1 MNFLIALS
9 VILILMVILWLISIP
24 IKNVSIVD
32 AFWGMGFVVVNA
44 TYFILEPL
52 IFTRNIIVLLLVSIW
67 GIRLSAYLFKRNYG
81 KPEDFRY
88 QEFRQHYGENRY
100 WWFSFFQVFILQG
113 SLIMIVSLPLF
124 GIHGETTSNELNI
137 IDYIALLCWCIGF
150 LFESVGDYQLTKFK
164 KNPANKGKILKT
176 GLWRYTRHPNYF
188 GDATVWFSFGLFSI
202 ASGGYWHIIGAFAMI
217 YLIIKISGVALLE
230 KTLNKTKPGY
240 KEYIESTNAFIP
252 WFPKKK

>member
-9 VILILMVILWLISIP
+9 VIVFLMVILWLISIP
-24 IKNVSIVD
+24 LKNVSIVD

-44 TYFILEPL
+44 TYFILEPHSY
-52 IFTRNIIVLLLVSIW
+52 TRTIVVLALVSIW

-81 KPEDFRY
+81 KEEDFRY
-88 QEFRQHYGENRY
+88 QEFRRHYGVNRY
-100 WWFSFFQVFILQG
+100 WWVSFFQVFILQG

-124 GIHGETTSNELNI
+124 GIYGETANNELNS

-164 KNPANKGKILKT
+164 KNPANKGAILKT

-188 GDATVWFSFGLFSI
+188 GDATVWFSFGLFSV
-202 ASGGYWHIIGAFAMI
+202 ASGGYWHFIGALVMI
-217 YLIIKISGVALLE
+217 YLIIKISGVAMLE
-230 KTLNKTKPGY
+230 KSLKKTKPGY
-240 KEYIESTNAFIP
+240 KEYVESTNTFIP
-252 WFPKKK
+252 WFPKK

>member
-88 QEFRQHYGENRY
+88 QEFRRHYGVNRY
-100 WWFSFFQVFILQG
+100 WWVSFFQVFILQG

-137 IDYIALLCWCIGF
+137 IDYIALLCW
-150 LFESVGDYQLTKFK
+150 
-164 KNPANKGKILKT
+164 
-176 GLWRYTRHPNYF
+176 
-188 GDATVWFSFGLFSI
+188 
-202 ASGGYWHIIGAFAMI
+202 
-217 YLIIKISGVALLE
+217 
-230 KTLNKTKPGY
+230 
-240 KEYIESTNAFIP
+240 
-252 WFPKKK
+252 

>member
-9 VILILMVILWLISIP
+9 VILILMVILWIISIP

-44 TYFILEPL
+44 SYFILEPL

-88 QEFRQHYGENRY
+88 QEFRRHYGVNRY
-100 WWFSFFQVFILQG
+100 WWVSFFQVFILQG

-124 GIHGETTSNELNI
+124 GIHGETISNELNS
-137 IDYIALLCWCIGF
+137 IDYLALLCW
-150 LFESVGDYQLTKFK
+150 
-164 KNPANKGKILKT
+164 
-176 GLWRYTRHPNYF
+176 
-188 GDATVWFSFGLFSI
+188 SI
-202 ASGGYWHIIGAFAMI
+202 
-217 YLIIKISGVALLE
+217 
-230 KTLNKTKPGY
+230 
-240 KEYIESTNAFIP
+240 
-252 WFPKKK
+252 

>member
-9 VILILMVILWLISIP
+9 VILFLMVILWLVSIP
-24 IKNVSIVD
+24 LKNVSIVD
-32 AFWGMGFVVVNA
+32 AFWGMGFVLVNL
-44 TYFILEPL
+44 TYFILEPH

-88 QEFRQHYGENRY
+88 QEFRRHYGEDRY

-124 GIHGETTSNELNI
+124 GIHGETSSNELNS

-150 LFESVGDYQLTKFK
+150 LFESVGDYQLTNLRRIQLIKVQFLK
-164 KNPANKGKILKT
+164 LVYGVIQGIQIILVM
-176 GLWRYTRHPNYF
+176 PQF
-188 GDATVWFSFGLFSI
+188 GS
-202 ASGGYWHIIGAFAMI
+202 
-217 YLIIKISGVALLE
+217 LLDC
-230 KTLNKTKPGY
+230 
-240 KEYIESTNAFIP
+240 FR
-252 WFPKKK
+252 